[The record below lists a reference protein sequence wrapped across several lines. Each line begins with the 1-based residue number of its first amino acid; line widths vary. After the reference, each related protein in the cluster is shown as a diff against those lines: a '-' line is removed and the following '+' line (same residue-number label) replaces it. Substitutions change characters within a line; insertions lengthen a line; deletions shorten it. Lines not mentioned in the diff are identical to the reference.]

1 MWKGKLMCH
10 MLIRVW
16 FLNLDDSKRE
26 ETLMFEFER
35 RGFLW
40 RTNWIR
46 NFKGCPCQNL
56 HTKVVSLLLV
66 MFLTYIWRD
75 NDCCRKGLI
84 KPDCWHNTVLHIMSC
99 IPVLYFCCSVVYYTA
114 LTHLSQIQ
122 IWISV

>member
-1 MWKGKLMCH
+1 MCH
-10 MLIRVW
+10 MLIRVC
-16 FLNLDDSKRE
+16 FLKLDDSKRE

-66 MFLTYIWRD
+66 MFLTYI
-75 NDCCRKGLI
+75 
-84 KPDCWHNTVLHIMSC
+84 
-99 IPVLYFCCSVVYYTA
+99 
-114 LTHLSQIQ
+114 
-122 IWISV
+122 